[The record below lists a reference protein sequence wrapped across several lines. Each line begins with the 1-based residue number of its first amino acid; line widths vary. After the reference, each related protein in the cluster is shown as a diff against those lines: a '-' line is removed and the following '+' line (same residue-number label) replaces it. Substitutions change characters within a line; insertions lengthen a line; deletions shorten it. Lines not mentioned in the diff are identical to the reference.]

1 MSFPA
6 VQLLIFLIVAGS
18 DISTAIYNRYVL
30 DIDEHIGYAAHFA
43 GALAGLLVGI
53 NVLRNL
59 SVTRTER
66 VIWWISIVTYS
77 VLMVTCIIW
86 NLAWRGYF
94 LKEVYSM

>member
-6 VQLLIFLIVAGS
+6 VQLFVFLIVAGS

-30 DIDEHIGYAAHFA
+30 NIDEHIGYAAHFA

-66 VIWWISIVTYS
+66 IIWWISIITYS

-86 NLAWRGYF
+86 NIAWRSYF
-94 LKEVYSM
+94 LKEVYST